1 MSDKTKDFNLTPG
14 ENEQY
19 KPVTAEITCSKCGK
33 KNTLTLRACV
43 NVSLHPEE
51 KEQVLDGS
59 FFQYKCPECGEEM
72 SVTYPLLY
80 DDMGKALMI
89 YLLPGQTEDALA
101 KLNAQQKTWS
111 DEMLKAAKVCTM
123 RAVRSVNE
131 LAEKINIA
139 DAGLDDRVVELSK
152 AFVFSQFLKQDP
164 GCEVVQ
170 VLFERQNE
178 KDGIVVFSKD
188 GRRFWVEFP
197 EGLYDEVVRMFGEK
211 VGKASGTEY
220 ELIDAG
226 WSMKILADINKT

>member
-59 FFQYKCPECGEEM
+59 FFHYKCPECSEEM

-139 DAGLDDRVVELSK
+139 DAGLDDRFVELSK